1 MVFIS
6 VYMPISRLNFS
17 IADLLCRCVQFV
29 MQQKL
34 EQTWHLPWHGFKQNF
49 LGWHLPV
56 HSSTWLYDRSSVQ
69 PSNSRAKTLYEEV
82 GLLWKMPIH
91 VRSDRFYWHS
101 AEVCSQCHMHWL
113 RRPLQ
118 GIPHTVSLLRRKCGG
133 YWLWEERDIQVA
145 YFLEM

>member
-1 MVFIS
+1 MITLVATSTQQIERTS
-6 VYMPISRLNFS
+6 VQKSR
-17 IADLLCRCVQFV
+17 DLLCRCVQFV

-49 LGWHLPV
+49 LGWHPPV

-69 PSNSRAKTLYEEV
+69 PSNSRAKTLYEWCPFTYAV
-82 GLLWKMPIH
+82 IDFIDTVP
-91 VRSDRFYWHS
+91 R
-101 AEVCSQCHMHWL
+101 VCSQCHIHWL

-118 GIPHTVSLLRRKCGG
+118 GIPYTVRLLRRKCGG
-133 YWLWEERDIQVA
+133 YWLWEERDIQVG